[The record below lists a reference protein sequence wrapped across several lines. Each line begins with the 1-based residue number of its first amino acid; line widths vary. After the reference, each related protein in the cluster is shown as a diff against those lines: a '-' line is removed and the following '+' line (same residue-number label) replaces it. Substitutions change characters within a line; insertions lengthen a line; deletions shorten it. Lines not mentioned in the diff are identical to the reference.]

1 MKESYLYK
9 KNSSKKVQ
17 CQTCSHYCI
26 ISEGQKGIC
35 RVRENVKGK
44 LYSLVYGKPCA
55 INIDP
60 IEKKP
65 FFHFLPDSQSLSIA
79 TVGCNFRC
87 DNCQNYAIS
96 QTTKIENTISEENLL
111 PEEIVEM
118 ALSNNLPSISYTYTE
133 PTIFLE
139 YALDTMKIS
148 KEKGLKNAWVTNG
161 FMSEETLDLISSY
174 LDAANVDLKSFSDEF
189 YQKHCGGKLKPILN
203 NLVKMKKNK
212 IWVEITTLIIP
223 GLNDD
228 PNILKKIALFIKE
241 NLGDKTPWHVTQFCA
256 AISWKLKNLPDTPL
270 KTLKMAYEIGKK
282 TGLKYVY
289 TGNIPGL
296 TSEDTF
302 CPRCN
307 NLAVNRT
314 GYIVYRYDK
323 NGKCPK
329 CNENL
334 NLILN

>member
-1 MKESYLYK
+1 M
-9 KNSSKKVQ
+9 
-17 CQTCSHYCI
+17 
-26 ISEGQKGIC
+26 
-35 RVRENVKGK
+35 
-44 LYSLVYGKPCA
+44 VYGKPCA

-87 DNCQNYAIS
+87 DNCQNYDIS
-96 QTTKIENTISEENLL
+96 QTGKIENSISEENIL

-118 ALSNNLPSISYTYTE
+118 ALNNNLPSISYTYTE

-161 FMSEETLDLISSY
+161 FMSEETLDLISPY
-174 LDAANVDLKSFSDEF
+174 LDAANVDFKSFSDEF
-189 YQKHCGGKLKPILN
+189 YQKHCGGKLKPILD

-223 GLNDD
+223 TLNND
-228 PNILKKIALFIKE
+228 PDILKKIAKFIKE
-241 NLGDKTPWHVTQFCA
+241 KLGAETPWHVTQFCA
-256 AISWKLKNLPDTPL
+256 AISWKLKNLPDTSPETL
-270 KTLKMAYEIGKK
+270 KTAYEIGKK
-282 TGLKYVY
+282 SGLKYVY

-296 TSEDTF
+296 PSEDTF
-302 CPRCN
+302 CPRCGA
-307 NLAVNRT
+307 LAINRT

-323 NGKCPK
+323 KGKCPR
-329 CNENL
+329 CGETL
-334 NLILN
+334 NIID